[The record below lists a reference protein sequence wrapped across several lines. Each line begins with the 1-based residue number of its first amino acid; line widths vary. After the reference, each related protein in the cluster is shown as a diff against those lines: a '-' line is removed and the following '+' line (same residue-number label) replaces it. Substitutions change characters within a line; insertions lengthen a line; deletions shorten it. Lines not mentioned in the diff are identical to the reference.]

1 VIVACLGIAVLGA
14 YALLASYVY
23 LSPSLPTVDAMR
35 SGSVPVPLRIF
46 ARSGELIAQIGEKR
60 RVPVAY
66 DDVPVLVREAFVAA
80 EDQRFFTHHGFDYSG
95 VLRAAVVD
103 LTSGDFSQGASTIT
117 MQAARNMFLSF
128 DKTIRRKLQE
138 IFLTYRMEHEFSK
151 EQILITYL
159 NVIFLGQRSYG
170 VAAAAET
177 YFGKPLDQLSVAEAA
192 TLAGIPQAPSRF
204 NPITNPKAAQARRHY
219 VLTQMQKLNYIDA
232 ATAQR
237 AAQEPVEAR
246 DHGIQYD
253 VEAPYVA
260 EMARAD
266 IVSRYGDDAVNQG
279 YRVYTTIDGRLQ
291 TAANRAVRIGLIEY
305 DRRHGYRGALKQLTL
320 DERSAPAKL
329 DAALGDIPEIGGL
342 HAALVVSV
350 APMAA
355 RAYIRSI
362 GFAQIEWDGLSWAHR
377 RISDTRVGPAP
388 KHAED
393 VLQRGDVVYVVTN
406 GRGVAALAQLPEAQ
420 SALVALDPN
429 DGAIAALVGGFDYF
443 ENKFNRVTQ
452 ARRQPGSGFKPFMY
466 SAALENG
473 FTPATIVMDAPI
485 VYDDSG
491 QEKIW
496 RPENVE
502 KSFSG
507 PTRLREALVHSRNLV
522 TVRVVRQLG
531 IDTAIDYASKFGFD
545 PDDMPKDM
553 TIALGSLPATPLE
566 MVSAYAVFANG
577 GYKVDAYLIDRIEDA
592 SGQVMYQAKPSVVCE
607 SCDPALAPSASTGSS
622 PGPDAG
628 AAAAAAAGDAA
639 TASTGAAFRAAA
651 AAAAATTNNAQP
663 GASSDPE
670 LAPPNPLPPLIA
682 PQRIAAR
689 VISPQN
695 LWIMDDMMADV
706 ITRGTGV
713 RAGMAL
719 HRKDISGKTGT
730 TNEAKDTW
738 FNGFNRHIVATVW
751 VGFDQERP
759 LGEGEEGSRTAVP
772 IWINFMREALRGQPD
787 RARPLPPGLVSLRIS
802 PRTGALAGAN
812 DADAIYET
820 FMEDHLPPAA
830 NNANSPPGTGTQSV
844 PGSGE
849 PLF

>member
-1 VIVACLGIAVLGA
+1 VIVVCLGIAVLGA

-204 NPITNPKAAQARRHY
+204 NPITSPKAAQSRRHY
-219 VLTQMQKLNYIDA
+219 VLAQMQKLNYIDA

-237 AAQEPVEAR
+237 AGEEPVEAR

-260 EMARAD
+260 EMARAE

-305 DRRHGYRGALKQLTL
+305 DRRHGYRGPLKQLTL
-320 DERSAPAKL
+320 DERSGPAKL

-342 HAALVVSV
+342 HPALVVSV

-355 RAYIRSI
+355 RVYIRSM

-377 RISDTRVGPAP
+377 RISETRVGLPP

-393 VLQRGDVVYVVTN
+393 VVQRGDVVYVVTN
-406 GRGVAALAQLPEAQ
+406 GKGVAALAQLPEAQ

-429 DGAIAALVGGFDYF
+429 DGAISALVGGFDYF
-443 ENKFNRVTQ
+443 QNKFNRVTQ
-452 ARRQPGSGFKPFMY
+452 ARRQPGSGFKPFLY

-496 RPENVE
+496 RPENNE
-502 KSFSG
+502 KTFSG

-531 IDTAIDYASKFGFD
+531 VDTAIDYATKFGFD
-545 PDDMPKDM
+545 AEDMPKDM

-577 GYKVDAYLIDRIEDA
+577 GYKVDAYFIDRIEDV
-592 SGQVMYQAKPSVVCE
+592 SGQVVYQAKPLEVCE
-607 SCDPALAPSASTGSS
+607 SCDPPVAAT
-622 PGPDAG
+622 PG
-628 AAAAAAAGDAA
+628 AGDAA
-639 TASTGAAFRAAA
+639 TASTGTSSPAAA
-651 AAAAATTNNAQP
+651 VPTENAQSA
-663 GASSDPE
+663 ASNDPE
-670 LAPPNPLPPLIA
+670 QAPPILPPPLIA
-682 PQRIAAR
+682 TQRIAAR

-706 ITRGTGV
+706 ITRGTGA
-713 RAGMAL
+713 RAGVAL

-787 RARPLPPGLVSLRIS
+787 RPRPMPPGLVSLRIS
-802 PRTGALAGAN
+802 PRTGALAGAT
-812 DADAIYET
+812 DADAINET

-830 NNANSPPGTGTQSV
+830 NNANLPSGTGTQST
-844 PGSGE
+844 PGNGE